1 MSPQLNFS
9 VLAGVIFWMT
19 PCFEID
25 ARRMQS
31 EHPYASLLGRKEIHR
46 PDSSPN
52 TLPLQE
58 LDCPNNL
65 STAKVSLFIL
75 TGSKKSSS
83 PQPKLPL

>member
-1 MSPQLNFS
+1 MLP
-9 VLAGVIFWMT
+9 VI
-19 PCFEID
+19 IQKLS
-25 ARRMQS
+25 QS

-52 TLPLQE
+52 TLPLQQ

-65 STAKVSLFIL
+65 STAKVSIFIL

-83 PQPKLPL
+83 PQPKLSL